1 MNKQFENMQKLAFG
15 KILINESTK
24 KMTKS
29 AFTTQI
35 KEMILNEMNETKKV
49 EKDKKDK
56 KDEADVA
63 PQEDVDINVDSETP
77 PAETPTDTMAAP
89 EMNNDI
95 VRDIQ
100 NLLLDAFKKAQQ
112 LPDNEDKQ
120 KTVNQISNTVKM
132 FMSTQVLGNDN
143 QPVAEISQGL
153 AARTLASYYDN
164 NPLIGDQYPEKGK
177 QADKVQSYVNPT
189 LASEIKKLGFDQI
202 SSGMQTVKNP
212 KGGMS
217 TYASGVTFIAK
228 VLPGFGGG
236 KARVIVTPDNVEVL
250 HGAGNKIIRVD
261 YLENA
266 VNANIAV
273 KKIQQDLKK

>member
-15 KILINESTK
+15 KTLINESTR

-35 KEMILNEMNETKKV
+35 KEMILNEMNEVKKD

-56 KDEADVA
+56 KEADVA

-77 PAETPTDTMAAP
+77 PVETPTDTMAAP

-132 FMSTQVLGNDN
+132 FMSTQVLGGG
-143 QPVAEISQGL
+143 QQAVAEGMEEINDEIFKKIS
-153 AARTLASYYDN
+153 AAVSDEDYNRFIDAATAISED
-164 NPLIGDQYPEKGK
+164 LISKG
-177 QADKVQSYVNPT
+177 
-189 LASEIKKLGFDQI
+189 F
-202 SSGMQTVKNP
+202 
-212 KGGMS
+212 
-217 TYASGVTFIAK
+217 
-228 VLPGFGGG
+228 
-236 KARVIVTPDNVEVL
+236 KAEDIY
-250 HGAGNKIIRVD
+250 D
-261 YLENA
+261 YLN
-266 VNANIAV
+266 NITLNEA
-273 KKIQQDLKK
+273 

>member
-15 KILINESTK
+15 KTLINESTK

-35 KEMILNEMNETKKV
+35 KEMILNEMNEAK
-49 EKDKKDK
+49 KDKKDKEKNK

-89 EMNNDI
+89 EINNDI

-143 QPVAEISQGL
+143 QPVA
-153 AARTLASYYDN
+153 
-164 NPLIGDQYPEKGK
+164 
-177 QADKVQSYVNPT
+177 
-189 LASEIKKLGFDQI
+189 
-202 SSGMQTVKNP
+202 
-212 KGGMS
+212 
-217 TYASGVTFIAK
+217 
-228 VLPGFGGG
+228 
-236 KARVIVTPDNVEVL
+236 
-250 HGAGNKIIRVD
+250 
-261 YLENA
+261 
-266 VNANIAV
+266 
-273 KKIQQDLKK
+273 